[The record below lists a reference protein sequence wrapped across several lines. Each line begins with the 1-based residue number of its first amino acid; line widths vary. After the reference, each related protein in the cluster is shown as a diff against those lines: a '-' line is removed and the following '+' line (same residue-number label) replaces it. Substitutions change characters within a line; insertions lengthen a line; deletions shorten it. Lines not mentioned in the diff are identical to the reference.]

1 MKVYILADGEGT
13 RWNNWGGVP
22 KQLIKINDET
32 ILDRMIRLC
41 KENGLDDIT
50 IIGVFENKD
59 AKNIRFENC
68 NDKIDLFI
76 RVAEES
82 KEPFIMLNG
91 DCYYTDAI
99 IKDAAER
106 KTFNG
111 WSHWQCPHLNKYTG
125 KPWEEGYI
133 HKVEDV
139 EWWINRLK
147 LLKEEMEKGNIT
159 LKNGW
164 TINNFLNYRKD
175 LDKFYA
181 ESNHDVYWHDE
192 TDDFDFSNGPECYS
206 GFTNDYLRFIHNTG
220 FKGGL

>member
-22 KQLIKINDET
+22 KQLIAINGET

-41 KENGLDDIT
+41 KENKLNDIT
-50 IIGVFENKD
+50 IVGAFKNKD
-59 AKNIRFENC
+59 AKNIRFKDC

-76 RVAEES
+76 RIAKES
-82 KEPFIMLNG
+82 KEPFILLNG

-99 IKDAAER
+99 IKDAVER
-106 KTFNG
+106 KTTK
-111 WSHWQCPHLNKYTG
+111 WLHWMCPHLNKYTG

-133 HKVEDV
+133 HKVVDIN
-139 EWWINRLK
+139 WWINK
-147 LLKEEMEKGNIT
+147 LEELQEKVNKNEIT

-164 TINNFLNYRKD
+164 TINNYLNDKED
-175 LDKFYA
+175 LYKFYK
-181 ESNHDVYWHDE
+181 ESKHDIYWHDQ
-192 TDDFDFSNGPECYS
+192 TDDFDFSDGPECYS

-220 FKGGL
+220 YKGGL